1 MYTHPE
7 IHSRLAPQRQAD
19 LRREFGHGRRRPR
32 RAPDSPFDGLGPLV
46 RAAQAGDDR
55 SWELLVARLTP
66 PLRRIVRA
74 YGLSPADVDDVVQAS
89 WMTAFMHIGRLRNAD
104 AFGGWLTVT
113 ARRASL
119 RLLDRGSREFATDN
133 EHVLDQAT
141 YSTPESAVL
150 EAEELEAVHAA
161 VDRLPDRQRGIVR
174 ALLRHSGTSYD
185 DIAVELD
192 IPVGSIGPTR
202 ERAFARLR
210 RDRRL
215 VATI

>member
-19 LRREFGHGRRRPR
+19 LRRQFAQGRRRPGKT
-32 RAPDSPFDGLGPLV
+32 PDSPFDGLGPLV
-46 RAAQAGDDR
+46 RAAQAGDEGA
-55 SWELLVARLTP
+55 WELLVARLTP
-66 PLRRIVRA
+66 PLRRVVRG

-89 WMTAFMHIGRLRNAD
+89 WMTAFTHIGRLRNAD

-119 RLLDRGSREFATDN
+119 RLMQRGTREFATDN
-133 EHVLDQAT
+133 EHVLDQVT
-141 YSTPESAVL
+141 HSTPESAL
-150 EAEELEAVHAA
+150 LDAEELDAVHAA
-161 VDRLPDRQRGIVR
+161 VDRLPGRQRGIVR
-174 ALLRHSGTSYD
+174 ALLHHSNASYD
-185 DIAVELD
+185 EIAVELG

-202 ERAFARLR
+202 ERALARLR

-215 VATI
+215 IATI